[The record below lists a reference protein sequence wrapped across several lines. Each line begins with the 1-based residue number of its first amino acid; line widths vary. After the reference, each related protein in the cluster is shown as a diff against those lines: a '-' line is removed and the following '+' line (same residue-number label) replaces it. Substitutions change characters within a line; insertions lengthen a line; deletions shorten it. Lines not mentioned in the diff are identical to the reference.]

1 LKEILK
7 KHLINFRGKK
17 LNSKY
22 LVLESDDWGSIRI
35 PNIKTRNSF
44 LEQGLINNNDPFS
57 LYDTLE
63 TATDLDKLF
72 DVLSQF
78 KDLNNNSPIVTANTV
93 VANPDFQKI
102 KESNYKHYFFE
113 PFTKTY
119 SDNKGSENAFKLFN
133 KGINERYFFPQF
145 HCREHLNLPMWMQ
158 ILQSNNTAFIK
169 AFQYN
174 CFSIDFKDTS
184 NKRGNLM
191 ASYDYNSEADLEIIK
206 QSIHEGLSLFESI
219 FGFKSKSS
227 IAPCYVWDKK
237 IEQILQENEVKF
249 LQGSRF
255 QNSPIKGGSSFK
267 KIFHF
272 NGQKNEFGQYYFQ
285 RNGLFE
291 PSLNHNV
298 DWVDKCMESI
308 AIAFRW
314 NKPAIIGTHR
324 INFCGGLEETNR
336 DRNLI
341 LLQKLLKQIIK
352 KWPEVQFLNSAALH
366 ELYS

>member
-1 LKEILK
+1 MIESFK
-7 KHLINFRGKK
+7 KNLINIPGKSLK
-17 LNSKY
+17 SKY

-44 LEQGLINNNDPFS
+44 LDQGLIKNNDPFS
-57 LYDTLE
+57 MYDTLE

-78 KDLNNNSPIVTANTV
+78 KDKNNNSPIITANTV
-93 VANPDFQKI
+93 VGNPDFQKI
-102 KESNYKHYFFE
+102 KESNYKHYFLE

-119 SDNKGSENAFKLFN
+119 SANRDSETAFKLFT
-133 KGINERYFFPQF
+133 KGLNEKYFYPQF
-145 HCREHLNLPMWMQ
+145 HCREHLNLPMWMTR
-158 ILQSNNTAFIK
+158 LQNNNSRFIR
-169 AFQYN
+169 AFQHN
-174 CFSIDFKDTS
+174 CFSIDFDNNS
-184 NKRGNLM
+184 NRRNNLM
-191 ASYDYNSEADLEIIK
+191 ASYDYDCEADLEIIK

-227 IAPCYVWDKK
+227 IAPCYVWDKN
-237 IEQILQENEVKF
+237 IEQVLQENEVKF

-255 QNSPIKGGSSFK
+255 QNSPIKGGASFK

-291 PSLNHNV
+291 PSINANI
-298 DWVDKCMESI
+298 DWIDKCMESI

-324 INFCGGLEETNR
+324 INFCGGLEATNR

-341 LLQKLLKQIIK
+341 LLQELLKQIIK
-352 KWPEVQFLNSAALH
+352 KWPDIQFLHSASLH
-366 ELYS
+366 ESYS